1 MSDQY
6 NSPMDQN
13 EFMKRMKAIASD
25 LWGGVMPV
33 ATTEAPAA
41 AEPAQPKP
49 VVKETEKPGTEIRNL
64 WKTADESIDWT
75 DALSHSTPADGLT
88 TLKMWTF
95 YHKHA
100 ERVLAGDLEAYTEVL
115 KRANPL
121 GELTDYAE
129 SINIRAV
136 DGDRLESCFVCKP
149 ELLQKNKKLY
159 MAGMALRI
167 ARDLLACLPVS
178 EVAVRGEADGK
189 TVFEAVYPRQ
199 ALLHR
204 NFSFI
209 DPVALSEECGAVFES
224 TASER
229 K

>member
-33 ATTEAPAA
+33 ATTETPAA
-41 AEPAQPKP
+41 AEPAQPRP
-49 VVKETEKPGTEIRNL
+49 AVKETEKPGTEIKNL

-88 TLKMWTF
+88 TPKMWSF

-100 ERVLAGDLEAYTEVL
+100 ERVLAGDLDAYTEVL
-115 KRANPL
+115 QKANPL

-129 SINIRAV
+129 NISMRALSASK
-136 DGDRLESCFVCKP
+136 LESTFICKAGYM
-149 ELLQKNKKLY
+149 EKNRKLY
-159 MAGMALRI
+159 LSAMGLRI
-167 ARDLLACLPVS
+167 ARDLLACLPVE
-178 EVAVRGEADGK
+178 EVTVKGEYAGE
-189 TVFEAVYPRQ
+189 TVFTATSPRLQ
-199 ALLHR
+199 LLHR
-204 NFSFI
+204 NFMFV
-209 DPVALSEECGAVFES
+209 DPVELSVECGAEF
-224 TASER
+224 
-229 K
+229 KGI